1 LSGRAEFIGLLRR
14 HFFLTAALVVLA
26 LMVVVAGWKLTLGKS
41 APQGG
46 PGGPPAASQARG
58 PGGPGGP
65 GGGRGGRG
73 GGFGGPTQVTA
84 TVVQQRAFTDA
95 LEVLGVAKGR
105 QSVTLTAA
113 TTQLVDKVRFK
124 DGQSVRKGAVLI
136 ELKNT
141 EQDAG
146 LAQAEAQLNA
156 AQHIYQRY
164 ETLAQQGWASKS
176 QLDQYEGAYKSAVA
190 NVNAAKARQADRLI
204 LAPFAGVVGLSD
216 VAPGALV
223 NPGAPIVTLDDVS
236 TIRVDFQVPE
246 QYLSMIRAGQPI
258 DGAVDAYDGQK
269 IRGRIAQLDSRVDE
283 RTRSITARAEFPN
296 PGARLKPGM
305 LIRVSISRG
314 QRTALAVP
322 ESAVSV
328 QGDSAFVFMIRAQG
342 PRTVAEQRPIV
353 TGLRQD
359 DVVEVLDGVQPG
371 DRIVA
376 DGLNRLQ
383 PGQPVRV
390 TGAPGG
396 HGGPLGGPGGPGGPH
411 GGPGGFRGPPGAGP
425 AGAAAGQGPPARW
438 PRPGAG
444 QPAQ

>member
-1 LSGRAEFIGLLRR
+1 
-14 HFFLTAALVVLA
+14 
-26 LMVVVAGWKLTLGKS
+26 
-41 APQGG
+41 
-46 PGGPPAASQARG
+46 
-58 PGGPGGP
+58 
-65 GGGRGGRG
+65 
-73 GGFGGPTQVTA
+73 VTA
-84 TVVQQRAFTDA
+84 TVVQQRSFTDA

-113 TTQLVDKVRFK
+113 TTQLVDKVRFR

-146 LAQAEAQLNA
+146 LAQAEAQLNSA
-156 AQHIYQRY
+156 EHIYQRY
-164 ETLAQQGWASKS
+164 QTLAQEGWASKS
-176 QLDQYEGAYKSAVA
+176 QLDQYEGAYKAALA
-190 NVNAAKARQADRLI
+190 NVNAAKARQADHLI
-204 LAPFAGVVGLSD
+204 LAPFTGVVGLSD

-246 QYLSMIRAGQPI
+246 QYMSMIRQGQEI
-258 DGAVDAYDGQK
+258 DAAVDAYDGQK

-296 PGARLKPGM
+296 PGGKLKPGM

-328 QGDSAFVFMIRAQG
+328 QGDSAFVFMIRTQG

-390 TGAPGG
+390 TGGPGG
-396 HGGPLGGPGGPGGPH
+396 HGGPGAAGVPH
-411 GGPGGFRGPPGAGP
+411 GGPSGFHGPSGAGP
-425 AGAAAGQGPPARW
+425 AGGAGAAPARW

>member
-1 LSGRAEFIGLLRR
+1 LLRR
-14 HFFLTAALVVLA
+14 HFFLAAALAVLA
-26 LMVVVAGWKLTLGKS
+26 IMVVVGAYKLTLGKS

-46 PGGPPAASQARG
+46 PGGPPAAVQARG
-58 PGGPGGP
+58 PGGGGP

-84 TVVQQRAFTDA
+84 TMVQQHAFTDA

-113 TTQLVDKVRFK
+113 TTQLVDKVRFR

-156 AQHIYQRY
+156 AEHIYQRY

-176 QLDQYEGAYKSAVA
+176 QLDQYEGAYKSALA

-236 TIRVDFQVPE
+236 AMRVDFQVPE
-246 QYLSMIRAGQPI
+246 QYLAMIREGQPI
-258 DGAVDAYDGQK
+258 EAAVDAYGGQK
-269 IRGRIAQLDSRVDE
+269 IHGRIARLDSRVDE

-314 QRTALAVP
+314 QRNAPAVP

-328 QGDSAFVFMIRAQG
+328 QGDSAFVFMIRPQG
-342 PRTVAEQRPIV
+342 QRIVAEQRPIV
-353 TGLRQD
+353 TGIRQD
-359 DVVEVLDGVQPG
+359 DIVEVLDGVQPG

-383 PGQPVRV
+383 PGQPIRV
-390 TGAPGG
+390 TGGGPGGHAGAPGG
-396 HGGPLGGPGGPGGPH
+396 PHSGPGGFH
-411 GGPGGFRGPPGAGP
+411 GGPGAPGAGP
-425 AGAAAGQGPPARW
+425 AGQAGPGAEGRG